1 MDITRNIPVLSPLQD
16 PAELER
22 ARNRKEAGEQ
32 FESFMFTF
40 LAKTLRSTVPDGP
53 FSSGPMQTFGELFD
67 QEIGKRVGEGHAFGL
82 SDRLEDSLSSHGLT
96 PAPTLPRPA
105 PTRTRDDGRTPAIG
119 VEGRF
124 TGGFGARVDP
134 INGKK
139 GFHPGVDIAAPAGT
153 PIHAVREGKVVFAGP
168 HGGYGNFIVVDHG
181 DGVLTRYAHCQRIDV
196 QVGQEIQANSVI
208 GAVGTTGHSTGPHL
222 HFEVYQNGE
231 AVDPMKVEW
240 LQNRE
245 PGG

>member
-1 MDITRNIPVLSPLQD
+1 MDISKNLPVLSPLQD

-22 ARNRKEAGEQ
+22 ARNKKEAGEQ
-32 FESFMFTF
+32 FEAFMFTF

-67 QEIGKRVGEGHAFGL
+67 QEIGKRVGEGHALGL
-82 SDRLEDSLSSHGLT
+82 AGKLEDSLTSHGLT
-96 PAPTLPRPA
+96 PVSVPRIAPA
-105 PTRTRDDGRTPAIG
+105 RTRDDGKNPVLG

-124 TGGFGARVDP
+124 TGGFGSRTDP

-139 GFHPGVDIAAPAGT
+139 GFHPGVDIAAPLGT
-153 PIHAVREGKVVFAGP
+153 PIHAVREGRVVFAGA

-196 QVGQEIQANSVI
+196 EVGQEIQANDII

-222 HFEVYQNGE
+222 HFEVYQDGE
-231 AVDPMKVEW
+231 AVDPLQVEW
-240 LQNRE
+240 LKNRG
-245 PGG
+245 PGS